1 MCAHPSAPPP
11 ACRSLVLS
19 APAVDPSTLAP
30 KGTILAAEK
39 AQDSR
44 ATVRVPFTQ
53 VIPTLLKVRRPAE
66 RCVR

>member
-1 MCAHPSAPPP
+1 M
-11 ACRSLVLS
+11 LS

-53 VIPTLLKVRRPAE
+53 VIPTLLKVRRRPWSAV
-66 RCVR
+66 CGVALGGGGFA